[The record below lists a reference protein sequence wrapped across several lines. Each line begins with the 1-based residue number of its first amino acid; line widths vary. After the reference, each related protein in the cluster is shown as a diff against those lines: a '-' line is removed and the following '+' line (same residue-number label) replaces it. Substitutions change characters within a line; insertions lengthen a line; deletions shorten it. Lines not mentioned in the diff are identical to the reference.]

1 LRSTNA
7 MVTPSEIL
15 KAKILI
21 VDDLEANITL
31 LEQMLLQAG
40 YQSVSSTSDPYRVC
54 ALHEKNRYDLILLDV
69 QMPNMNGLQVIEAL
83 KEIETEG
90 YLPVLVITAN
100 PGFKLS
106 ALEAGAR
113 DFVSTPLD
121 LGEVLIRIHNML
133 EVHLLYLASKR
144 LSALLAAEGDLQK
157 ERIRKGN
164 EIEDVLNRAQARMS
178 GQTVKLEE
186 LLAERTKALE
196 ATKKKLE
203 DATDSSGKS
212 NHRTLFL

>member
-1 LRSTNA
+1 
-7 MVTPSEIL
+7 
-15 KAKILI
+15 
-21 VDDLEANITL
+21 
-31 LEQMLLQAG
+31 
-40 YQSVSSTSDPYRVC
+40 
-54 ALHEKNRYDLILLDV
+54 
-69 QMPNMNGLQVIEAL
+69 MPNMNGLQVIEAL